1 MDKLTQFALQN
12 GRLTWLLIILL
23 IAGGSTTYL
32 TQPRQEDPELIPRV
46 AQVVTRMP
54 GVAPERIEQLITR
67 PVEERIKTI
76 AEIKQI
82 SSISMTG
89 LSLVTA
95 EVRPQFQQMDPIWN
109 RLRNK
114 MDDLTAEL
122 PSGSDG
128 PHVNDDY
135 GRLSVVTLAL
145 TGDDYA
151 MSELDELA
159 RQVRDQLNV
168 LPLVASVD
176 LFGVQQERVW
186 IEFDAAFS
194 AQFGVNPSMIINSL
208 NSQNVILPG
217 GHVEANGQDIV
228 IEPSGDFQSID
239 DIRQVAIDIGAGQL
253 VYLEDLATVRRAYV
267 EPAQS
272 PAFYNGQPAI
282 VLGVSMVKKSNVVE
296 LGEQVTAEL
305 ARITPQLPLGISLD
319 VVIYQPDLVQASVNG
334 AVVNLMQ
341 TVAVVLAVVM
351 LFLGWQS
358 GLIVGAMV
366 PLTMFATLIGMSV
379 WGIELHR
386 ISIAAIIVALGLLVD
401 NGVVI
406 VEQIR
411 NQLDAGDSKLEASLA
426 PVRALALPLLTSS
439 FTTVAAFL
447 PLMLIDGGSGEFLR
461 SLGQVVMLALLSS
474 WLIAITIVPAFCY
487 WFLPDG
493 PAVTTTNPVN
503 PVHQGNQGTDS
514 SPATSF
520 YRKLLTTLLC
530 HRLLFI
536 ALMIALLL
544 SSVGVFSLVKQRS
557 LGASERNQFT
567 VYLDLPAAA
576 AIDQTIAATQR
587 LSAYLKDPEQNPE
600 VTDLLAYVGAGGP
613 RFFLALTPND
623 PQPNKAF
630 LVVNT
635 QQANQ
640 IETVMARV
648 ERYIIEQLPEAN
660 GRADLLFLGPAAL
673 GTVELKITGPD
684 IKTLQRLSYQVTDAF
699 RSVPEVQ
706 SIRNNWE
713 NSVMKLR
720 VEIDQERARRAGVT
734 SEEIAQTLSG
744 YFDGASISAYREGD
758 QVIPIT
764 VRAQSSDR
772 MTLDQVRTV
781 ELYSSSRQVTVPLI
795 QVANFRG
802 EVEPSKI
809 RRIDQQRALTIAGKH
824 PQMTAVKLYQA
835 MQPALNLID
844 LPSGYTLQVEG
855 EIKGAEDNNADLFRY
870 APHALFI
877 IVALLVLQFNSFRRT
892 AIILLTIPL
901 VIIGANYGLFL
912 FNGYFDFTAMLG
924 LFSLAGII
932 INNGIV
938 MIDRI
943 EQNRATGA
951 GVNQSVIDAA
961 VARARPI
968 VMTTVTTMVGLIPL
982 ALFGGEFWYGMAIVI
997 ICGIAVGT
1005 LLTLGFVP
1013 VLYSLFFAGL
1023 GSDPKLADPAPA

>member
-1 MDKLTQFALQN
+1 
-12 GRLTWLLIILL
+12 
-23 IAGGSTTYL
+23 
-32 TQPRQEDPELIPRV
+32 
-46 AQVVTRMP
+46 
-54 GVAPERIEQLITR
+54 
-67 PVEERIKTI
+67 
-76 AEIKQI
+76 
-82 SSISMTG
+82 
-89 LSLVTA
+89 
-95 EVRPQFQQMDPIWN
+95 
-109 RLRNK
+109 
-114 MDDLTAEL
+114 
-122 PSGSDG
+122 
-128 PHVNDDY
+128 
-135 GRLSVVTLAL
+135 
-145 TGDDYA
+145 
-151 MSELDELA
+151 
-159 RQVRDQLNV
+159 
-168 LPLVASVD
+168 
-176 LFGVQQERVW
+176 
-186 IEFDAAFS
+186 
-194 AQFGVNPSMIINSL
+194 
-208 NSQNVILPG
+208 
-217 GHVEANGQDIV
+217 
-228 IEPSGDFQSID
+228 
-239 DIRQVAIDIGAGQL
+239 
-253 VYLEDLATVRRAYV
+253 
-267 EPAQS
+267 
-272 PAFYNGQPAI
+272 
-282 VLGVSMVKKSNVVE
+282 
-296 LGEQVTAEL
+296 
-305 ARITPQLPLGISLD
+305 
-319 VVIYQPDLVQASVNG
+319 
-334 AVVNLMQ
+334 
-341 TVAVVLAVVM
+341 
-351 LFLGWQS
+351 
-358 GLIVGAMV
+358 
-366 PLTMFATLIGMSV
+366 
-379 WGIELHR
+379 
-386 ISIAAIIVALGLLVD
+386 
-401 NGVVI
+401 
-406 VEQIR
+406 
-411 NQLDAGDSKLEASLA
+411 
-426 PVRALALPLLTSS
+426 
-439 FTTVAAFL
+439 
-447 PLMLIDGGSGEFLR
+447 
-461 SLGQVVMLALLSS
+461 
-474 WLIAITIVPAFCY
+474 
-487 WFLPDG
+487 
-493 PAVTTTNPVN
+493 
-503 PVHQGNQGTDS
+503 
-514 SPATSF
+514 
-520 YRKLLTTLLC
+520 
-530 HRLLFI
+530 
-536 ALMIALLL
+536 
-544 SSVGVFSLVKQRS
+544 
-557 LGASERNQFT
+557 
-567 VYLDLPAAA
+567 
-576 AIDQTIAATQR
+576 
-587 LSAYLKDPEQNPE
+587 
-600 VTDLLAYVGAGGP
+600 
-613 RFFLALTPND
+613 
-623 PQPNKAF
+623 
-630 LVVNT
+630 
-635 QQANQ
+635 
-640 IETVMARV
+640 MARV

-758 QVIPIT
+758 KVIPIT

-824 PQMTAVKLYQA
+824 PQMTAVELYQS

-938 MIDRI
+938 MIDHI
-943 EQNRATGA
+943 EQNRAAGA

>member
-1 MDKLTQFALQN
+1 M
-12 GRLTWLLIILL
+12 
-23 IAGGSTTYL
+23 
-32 TQPRQEDPELIPRV
+32 
-46 AQVVTRMP
+46 
-54 GVAPERIEQLITR
+54 
-67 PVEERIKTI
+67 
-76 AEIKQI
+76 
-82 SSISMTG
+82 
-89 LSLVTA
+89 
-95 EVRPQFQQMDPIWN
+95 
-109 RLRNK
+109 
-114 MDDLTAEL
+114 
-122 PSGSDG
+122 
-128 PHVNDDY
+128 
-135 GRLSVVTLAL
+135 
-145 TGDDYA
+145 
-151 MSELDELA
+151 
-159 RQVRDQLNV
+159 
-168 LPLVASVD
+168 
-176 LFGVQQERVW
+176 
-186 IEFDAAFS
+186 
-194 AQFGVNPSMIINSL
+194 
-208 NSQNVILPG
+208 
-217 GHVEANGQDIV
+217 
-228 IEPSGDFQSID
+228 
-239 DIRQVAIDIGAGQL
+239 
-253 VYLEDLATVRRAYV
+253 
-267 EPAQS
+267 
-272 PAFYNGQPAI
+272 
-282 VLGVSMVKKSNVVE
+282 
-296 LGEQVTAEL
+296 
-305 ARITPQLPLGISLD
+305 
-319 VVIYQPDLVQASVNG
+319 
-334 AVVNLMQ
+334 
-341 TVAVVLAVVM
+341 
-351 LFLGWQS
+351 
-358 GLIVGAMV
+358 
-366 PLTMFATLIGMSV
+366 
-379 WGIELHR
+379 
-386 ISIAAIIVALGLLVD
+386 
-401 NGVVI
+401 
-406 VEQIR
+406 
-411 NQLDAGDSKLEASLA
+411 
-426 PVRALALPLLTSS
+426 
-439 FTTVAAFL
+439 
-447 PLMLIDGGSGEFLR
+447 
-461 SLGQVVMLALLSS
+461 
-474 WLIAITIVPAFCY
+474 
-487 WFLPDG
+487 
-493 PAVTTTNPVN
+493 TTTSPVN
-503 PVHQGNQGTDS
+503 PAHQGNQGTDS
-514 SPATSF
+514 SPATAF

-699 RSVPEVQ
+699 RSVPKVQ

-824 PQMTAVKLYQA
+824 PQMTAVELYQA

-943 EQNRATGA
+943 EQNRVAGA

-1023 GSDPKLADPAPA
+1023 ASDPKLTDPAPA

>member
-1 MDKLTQFALQN
+1 MDKLTQFTLQN
-12 GRLTWLLIILL
+12 ARFTWLLIIVL
-23 IAGGSTTYL
+23 IAGGSATYL
-32 TQPRQEDPELIPRV
+32 TQPRQEDPELITRV

-67 PVEERIKTI
+67 PIEERIKTI

-95 EVRPQFQQMDPIWN
+95 EVRPQYQQMDPIWN

-114 MDDLTAEL
+114 MDDLSAEL

-145 TGDDYA
+145 TGADFS
-151 MSELDELA
+151 MSELDQLA

-168 LPLVASVD
+168 LSLVASVD

-194 AQFGVNPSMIINSL
+194 AQFGVNPSMIISAL

-217 GHVEANGQDIV
+217 GHVEANGQNIV
-228 IEPSGDFQSID
+228 IEPSGDFQSIE
-239 DIRQVAIDIGAGQL
+239 DIRQVAIDIGGGQL
-253 VYLEDLATVRRAYV
+253 VYLEDLAMVRRAYV
-267 EPAQS
+267 EPAES

-296 LGEQVTAEL
+296 LGQQVTAEL
-305 ARITPQLPLGISLD
+305 AQITPQLPLGVSLD
-319 VVIYQPDLVQASVNG
+319 VVIFQPDLVQASVSG
-334 AVVNLMQ
+334 AVVNLLQ

-358 GLIVGAMV
+358 GLIVGVMV

-426 PVRALALPLLTSS
+426 PVRSLALPLLTSS

-487 WFLPDG
+487 WFLPASAAVISTQNDNSPVEKSA
-493 PAVTTTNPVN
+493 PAY
-503 PVHQGNQGTDS
+503 
-514 SPATSF
+514 AF
-520 YRKLLTTLLC
+520 YRRLLTGLLA

-536 ALMIALLL
+536 ALMIGLLL
-544 SSVGVFSLVKQRS
+544 SSISVFSLVKQRS

-576 AIDQTIAATQR
+576 AIDLTIEVTQR
-587 LSAYLKDPEQNPE
+587 LSTYLKDPAENPE
-600 VTDLLAYVGAGGP
+600 VTDTLAYVGAGGP

-635 QQANQ
+635 QHADQ
-640 IETVMARV
+640 IGTVMTRV
-648 ERYIIEQLPEAN
+648 ERYIIGQLPEAN

-684 IKTLQRLSYQVTDAF
+684 INTLRRLSHQVT
-699 RSVPEVQ
+699 
-706 SIRNNWE
+706 
-713 NSVMKLR
+713 
-720 VEIDQERARRAGVT
+720 
-734 SEEIAQTLSG
+734 
-744 YFDGASISAYREGD
+744 
-758 QVIPIT
+758 
-764 VRAQSSDR
+764 
-772 MTLDQVRTV
+772 
-781 ELYSSSRQVTVPLI
+781 
-795 QVANFRG
+795 
-802 EVEPSKI
+802 
-809 RRIDQQRALTIAGKH
+809 
-824 PQMTAVKLYQA
+824 
-835 MQPALNLID
+835 
-844 LPSGYTLQVEG
+844 
-855 EIKGAEDNNADLFRY
+855 
-870 APHALFI
+870 
-877 IVALLVLQFNSFRRT
+877 
-892 AIILLTIPL
+892 
-901 VIIGANYGLFL
+901 
-912 FNGYFDFTAMLG
+912 
-924 LFSLAGII
+924 
-932 INNGIV
+932 
-938 MIDRI
+938 
-943 EQNRATGA
+943 
-951 GVNQSVIDAA
+951 
-961 VARARPI
+961 
-968 VMTTVTTMVGLIPL
+968 
-982 ALFGGEFWYGMAIVI
+982 
-997 ICGIAVGT
+997 
-1005 LLTLGFVP
+1005 
-1013 VLYSLFFAGL
+1013 
-1023 GSDPKLADPAPA
+1023 